1 MLLILNVG
9 KGKVINLGKVMVLS
23 FTDDEEDIY
32 KGILNIVNG
41 SNNFEQY
48 NIFQN
53 IKPIQEGALKIDF
66 VQRSVLV
73 NDIEIELTYI
83 EFEILCLLASN
94 PGRVFSKEQIYDI
107 VWKEAY
113 AGDYNIIMSHI
124 HNIRE
129 KIEDNPS
136 EPVYIQ
142 TIWGVGYRFNKN
154 LSSGL

>member
-1 MLLILNVG
+1 
-9 KGKVINLGKVMVLS
+9 MVLS

-107 VWKEAY
+107 VWKEVY
-113 AGDYNIIMSHI
+113 AGDYNIVMSHI

-142 TIWGVGYRFNKN
+142 TIWGIGYRFNKN
-154 LSSGL
+154 L

>member
-1 MLLILNVG
+1 M
-9 KGKVINLGKVMVLS
+9 GKVMVLS

-48 NIFQN
+48 NIFRN
-53 IKPIQEGALKIDF
+53 IKLIQEGALKIDF

-73 NDIEIELTYI
+73 NDVEIRLTYI

-94 PGRVFSKEQIYDI
+94 PGRVFSKEQIYDF

-113 AGDYNIIMSHI
+113 AGDYNIVMSHV

-129 KIEDNPS
+129 KIERNPS
-136 EPVYIQ
+136 EPIYIQ
-142 TIWGVGYRFNKN
+142 TVRSVGYRFNKN